1 MTGAMSPA
9 RVSQKRLERRPPP
22 MAVVSYLRPG
32 SKTPT
37 KIKIPITDHGPW
49 LADRFGRPIRDP
61 KTGHWIPHPTRII
74 DLSPAAFKALAG
86 VKSDS
91 DAKRLGIIKNAT
103 VEMLPDE
110 PERTP

>member
-1 MTGAMSPA
+1 
-9 RVSQKRLERRPPP
+9 
-22 MAVVSYLRPG
+22 MAIVSYMRPG

-37 KIKIPITDHGPW
+37 KIKIPIIDHGPW
-49 LADRFGRPIRDP
+49 LVDRFGRPIRDP

-74 DLSPAAFKALAG
+74 DLSPAAFKALTG
-86 VKSDS
+86 VKSS
-91 DAKRLGIIKNAT
+91 VDAKRLGIIKNTT